1 MYKMREKITQIIRYV
16 GGKDNIKNAWHC
28 ITRLRFELKD
38 NDRIDIDAIKKVDGV
53 LGTAFAKDQFQIV
66 IGVGVEK
73 YYEELVDQLGLD
85 ANEPVA
91 ADANEKRKDFA
102 TWFMDVVSGIFGPL
116 VPAIA
121 GAGMI
126 KGLMGG
132 LVALG
137 VITNTTDTYKV
148 IDMLAS
154 GVFTFLPFFIAAS
167 AAKKFRTSQYLAIAI
182 ASIIMYPTMVSAAQ
196 AGEISAFM
204 LFKVVPVPVFNYSGS
219 VIPIIF
225 GVWGLSYIH
234 KWVDKVIPT
243 AAKTVVVPTITLF
256 IAGLFTL
263 LIVGPIGIYCGKG
276 LAWVIGSLFAISPTL
291 AGIVMGIIRPVS
303 ILVGMHHAMT
313 PIALEN
319 FATLGYDQLMPMMF
333 ITNLSIVG
341 AAAACYFKAA
351 DQQEKQIVGSSVI
364 SGILGITEPALFGV
378 LTRYKKAFV
387 AATIASTVGS
397 AFIGTFGV
405 RLFGY
410 ITSSVFSIPAY
421 IGPWFGYAAAG
432 WIMTLVLSFAL
443 SYLFVVK
450 MDAGKRTAAAD
461 RAAEAAVDRT
471 AVAAAGGAARS
482 TVAAAGKTA
491 GTSVTAVG
499 ETAADRTAADAADPQ
514 QKDTFSV
521 ELGAP
526 AKGVVVPMAEI
537 KDAVFSSGALGICAG
552 IDPTEGRVAA
562 PADGKVIMIADTLHA
577 IGLQVGP
584 LEILLHV
591 GIDTVAMAGEGFSCK
606 VQEGQ
611 LVKKG
616 DTLLTMDLKKIA
628 EAGHSATVI
637 TIVTNG
643 DGSTSIRPIAG
654 GTVQIGDRFLA
665 VRR

>member
-1 MYKMREKITQIIRYV
+1 MEMKEKIAKIIQYV
-16 GGKDNIKNAWHC
+16 GGKDNVTNAWHC

-38 NDRIDIDAIKKVDGV
+38 NSKIDMEAIKKMEGV
-53 LGTAFAKDQFQIV
+53 LGTAFAKEQFQIV
-66 IGVGVEK
+66 IGVGVDK
-73 YYEELVDQLGLD
+73 YYEELVSQLGLD
-85 ANEPVA
+85 ANAPVEA
-91 ADANEKRKDFA
+91 GANEKRKDFA

-154 GVFTFLPFFIAAS
+154 GVFNFLPFFIAAS

-196 AGEISAFM
+196 AGELSAFM
-204 LFKVVPVPVFNYSGS
+204 LFGFLPVPIFNYSSS

-234 KWVDKVIPT
+234 KWVDKIVPA
-243 AAKTVVVPTITLF
+243 AAKTVIVPTVTLF

-263 LIVGPIGIYCGKG
+263 LVVGPVGIYCGKG
-276 LAWVIGSLFAISPTL
+276 LAWLIGSLFSISPTL
-291 AGIVMGIIRPVS
+291 AGIVMGAIRPAS

-333 ITNLSIVG
+333 IANLSIVG
-341 AAAACYFKAA
+341 AAAACYFKAES
-351 DQQEKQIVGSSVI
+351 QQEKQIVGSSVI

-378 LTRYKKAFV
+378 LTKYKKAFV
-387 AATIASTVGS
+387 AATIASTIGS

-410 ITSSVFSIPAY
+410 ITSSIFSIPAY
-421 IGPWFGYAAAG
+421 IGPWFGYAAIG
-432 WIMTLVLSFAL
+432 WVMTLVISFAL

-450 MDAGKRTAAAD
+450 MDRGSKASAAPAD
-461 RAAEAAVDRT
+461 APEASEAAF
-471 AVAAAGGAARS
+471 
-482 TVAAAGKTA
+482 
-491 GTSVTAVG
+491 
-499 ETAADRTAADAADPQ
+499 P
-514 QKDTFSV
+514 V

-526 AKGVVVPMAEI
+526 VKGTVVPMDEI
-537 KDAVFSSGALGICAG
+537 QDPVFSNGTVGPCIG
-552 IDPTEGRVAA
+552 IDP
-562 PADGKVIMIADTLHA
+562 ADGRIVSPVDGKIIHVADTLHA
-577 IGLQVGP
+577 IGIQAGSM
-584 LEILLHV
+584 EILMHV
-591 GIDTVAMAGEGFSCK
+591 GIDTVAMNGDGFKSRIAAGQTVRKG
-606 VQEGQ
+606 QE
-611 LVKKG
+611 
-616 DTLLTMDLKKIA
+616 LLSIDLKKIA
-628 EAGHSATVI
+628 GAGHPATVI
-637 TIVTNG
+637 TVVMNA
-643 DGSTSIRPIAG
+643 DSFAEVKPIASG
-654 GTVQIGDRFLA
+654 KVEAGDTLLK
-665 VRR
+665 VSK

>member
-1 MYKMREKITQIIRYV
+1 MEMKEKITQIIQYV
-16 GGKDNIKNAWHC
+16 GGKDNVKNAWHC

-38 NDRIDIDAIKKVDGV
+38 NGKINVDAIKKMNGV

-66 IGVGVEK
+66 IGVGVDK
-73 YYEELVDQLGLD
+73 YYEELISQLGLD
-85 ANEPVA
+85 ANAPVE
-91 ADANEKRKDFA
+91 ADDNEKRKDFA
-102 TWFMDVVSGIFGPL
+102 TWFMDVVSGIFGPI

-137 VITNTTDTYKV
+137 IITNTTDTYQV

-154 GVFTFLPFFIAAS
+154 GVFTFLPFFITAS

-204 LFKVVPVPVFNYSGS
+204 LFGFVPVPVFNYTGS

-234 KWVDKVIPT
+234 KWVDKVVPT

-256 IAGLFTL
+256 IGGLFTL
-263 LIVGPIGIYCGKG
+263 LVVGPIGIYCGKG

-291 AGIVMGIIRPVS
+291 AGIVMGAIHPVS

-333 ITNLSIVG
+333 IANLSIVG
-341 AAAACYFKAA
+341 AAAACYFKAEN
-351 DQQEKQIVGSSVI
+351 QQERQIVGSSVI

-378 LTRYKKAFV
+378 LTKYKKAFI
-387 AATIASTVGS
+387 AATVGSTIGS

-421 IGPWFGYAAAG
+421 IGPWFGYAAIG
-432 WIMTLVLSFAL
+432 WIMAFMISFGL
-443 SYLFVVK
+443 SYVLVVK
-450 MDAGKRTAAAD
+450 MDTDRKTSADNTDNITAKAD
-461 RAAEAAVDRT
+461 T
-471 AVAAAGGAARS
+471 AFPA
-482 TVAAAGKTA
+482 
-491 GTSVTAVG
+491 
-499 ETAADRTAADAADPQ
+499 
-514 QKDTFSV
+514 
-521 ELGAP
+521 ELGSP
-526 AKGVVVPMAEI
+526 AKGTIVPMQEI
-537 KDAVFSSGALGICAG
+537 RDDVFSSGALGTCIG
-552 IDPTEGRVAA
+552 VDPADGRIVA
-562 PADGKVIMIADTLHA
+562 PADGEIIQVADTLHA
-577 IGLQVGP
+577 IGIQAGS
-584 LEILLHV
+584 LEILIHV
-591 GIDTVAMAGEGFSCK
+591 GIDTVDMNGEGFKSK
-606 VQEGQ
+606 VKEGQ
-611 LVKKG
+611 MVRKG
-616 DTLLTMDLKKIA
+616 EELLTVDLQKVA
-628 EAGHSATVI
+628 AAGHPATVI
-637 TIVTNG
+637 TAVTNTDEFAEIRQAATGNVSAG
-643 DGSTSIRPIAG
+643 DLLLKISK
-654 GTVQIGDRFLA
+654 
-665 VRR
+665 